1 MTDKRILIGRILGA
15 HGLKGEVKIKSF
27 TEAPLDIASYGPVM
41 ASDGRKFEFEHER
54 MQGEV
59 VVAAVKGIADRTS
72 AESLRG
78 LELSIDRADLPEPED
93 DEFYH
98 VDLIDLPVVDADGA
112 EVGRVVAFHNFGGG
126 DVMELR
132 RGQAS
137 VFVPFT
143 QRMVPTVDVKGGR
156 VVLSAEGLEAMI
168 AANEAKAGE
177 AKADDAKPGDAKSA
191 GAA

>member
-1 MTDKRILIGRILGA
+1 MSDKRILIGRILAA

-27 TEAPLDIASYGPVM
+27 TEAPLDIASYGAVM
-41 ASDGRKFEFEHER
+41 ASDGRKFELVNER
-54 MQGEV
+54 MQGET
-59 VVAAVKGIADRTS
+59 VVATIKGISDRTS

-78 LELSIDRADLPEPED
+78 LALSVDRADLPEPDE

-98 VDLIDLPVVDADGA
+98 ADLINLPVVDASGA

-126 DVMELR
+126 DVVEVK
-132 RGQAS
+132 RGTAS

-143 QRMVPTVDVKGGR
+143 VTMVPVVDVKGGR
-156 VVLSAEGLEAMI
+156 IQLSAEGLEAML
-168 AANEAKAGE
+168 AANEAKA
-177 AKADDAKPGDAKSA
+177 A

>member
-1 MTDKRILIGRILGA
+1 MTDKRILIGRILTA

-27 TEAPLDIASYGPVM
+27 TEAPLDIASYGAVM
-41 ASDGRKFEFEHER
+41 ASDGRKFELTSER
-54 MQGEV
+54 MQGDAV
-59 VVAAVKGIADRTS
+59 IAAIKGIGDRNS

-78 LELSIDRADLPEPED
+78 LDLYVDRADLPVTEE

-98 VDLIDLPVVDADGA
+98 ADLIDLPVVDAGGA

-126 DVMELR
+126 DVMEMR
-132 RGQAS
+132 RGTAS

-143 QRMVPTVDVKGGR
+143 EKMVPTVDVKGGR
-156 VVLSAEGLEAMI
+156 VVLSADGLEAMI
-168 AANEAKAGE
+168 AANEAKSGE
-177 AKADDAKPGDAKSA
+177 AKAA

>member
-1 MTDKRILIGRILGA
+1 MSDKRILLGRILGP

-27 TEAPLDIASYGPVM
+27 TEAPLDIASYGAVM
-41 ASDGRKFEFEHER
+41 ASDGRLFELVQPR
-54 MQGEV
+54 VQGEI
-59 VVAAVKGIADRTS
+59 VVAAIKGIADRTS

-98 VDLIDLPVVDADGA
+98 ADLIDLPVVDADGA
-112 EVGRVVAFHNFGGG
+112 EVGRVAAFHNFGGG
-126 DVMELR
+126 DVMEMR
-132 RGQAS
+132 RGTAS

-143 QRMVPTVDVKGGR
+143 QKMVPSVDVKGGR
-156 VVLSAEGLEAMI
+156 MVLSAEGLEAMI
-168 AANEAKAGE
+168 AANEAKA
-177 AKADDAKPGDAKSA
+177 A

>member
-1 MTDKRILIGRILGA
+1 MSDKRILLGRILGP

-27 TEAPLDIASYGPVM
+27 TEAPLDIASYGAVI
-41 ASDGRKFEFEHER
+41 ASDGRLFELVQAR
-54 MQGEV
+54 MQGEI
-59 VVAAVKGIADRTS
+59 VVAAIQGIADRTS

-78 LELSIDRADLPEPED
+78 LELSVDRSDLPEPDD

-98 VDLIDLPVVDADGA
+98 ADLIDLPVLDASGG

-126 DVMELR
+126 DVMEMR
-132 RGQAS
+132 RGTAS
-137 VFVPFT
+137 IFVPFT
-143 QRMVPTVDVKGGR
+143 QKMVLTVDVKGGR

-168 AANEAKAGE
+168 AANEAKA
-177 AKADDAKPGDAKSA
+177 A

>member
-1 MTDKRILIGRILGA
+1 MSDKRILLGRILGP

-27 TEAPLDIASYGPVM
+27 TEAPLDIASYGAVA
-41 ASDGRKFEFEHER
+41 ASDGRLFELVQPR
-54 MQGEV
+54 VQGEI
-59 VVAAVKGIADRTS
+59 VVAAIKGIADRTS

-98 VDLIDLPVVDADGA
+98 ADLIDLPVVDADGA
-112 EVGRVVAFHNFGGG
+112 EVGRVAAFHNFGGG
-126 DVMELR
+126 DVMEMR
-132 RGQAS
+132 RGTAR

-143 QRMVPTVDVKGGR
+143 QKMVPSVDVKGGR
-156 VVLSAEGLEAMI
+156 MVLSAEGLEAMI
-168 AANEAKAGE
+168 AANEAKA
-177 AKADDAKPGDAKSA
+177 A